1 MVTNTTDVKKLE
13 IKLMS
18 ESIMASDFTQASEIF
33 ENVMDN
39 LVAEHEE
46 KIKQKLIEKFT
57 KSEDDEDDNDEDDE
71 EDDDKKD
78 D

>member
-57 KSEDDEDDNDEDDE
+57 KAEDDEDDEKDKKD
-71 EDDDKKD
+71 DDDKKD

>member
-57 KSEDDEDDNDEDDE
+57 KAEDDEDDEKDEKD
-71 EDDDKKD
+71 DDDKKD